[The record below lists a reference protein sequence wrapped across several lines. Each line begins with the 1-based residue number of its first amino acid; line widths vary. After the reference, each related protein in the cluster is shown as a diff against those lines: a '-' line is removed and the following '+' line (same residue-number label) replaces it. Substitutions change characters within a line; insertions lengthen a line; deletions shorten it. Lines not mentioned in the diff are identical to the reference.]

1 LRILPPIVQAVVG
14 AAPLAIF
21 KIVFKFVLLLL
32 LLLLVLVVHNKPLNS
47 NGFEFNILLDVF
59 MIEADGF

>member
-21 KIVFKFVLLLL
+21 KIVFKFVLLL